1 MKKRIGIFWAM
12 VILIGIPF
20 AAKAAESSGTDEET
34 VKSYGTIVYEDQNGS
49 VRIYAEDI
57 ALLQEKLA
65 SVPEEIFDPVLYSHT
80 HVWEYKDITEQS
92 HTKHCAICGSRYDL
106 TNAHSEA
113 SEKACT
119 ITYGGRDYPGYE
131 KTCEC
136 GYTWKTENGH
146 SLVCT
151 PKDENY
157 HTQSCALA
165 GTSYCE
171 GMEKADVPHT
181 IMLYPTDQTHHQTR
195 CSECGYQG
203 DIKECVF
210 EFEEQTTET
219 DKPNSISEM
228 AGEAVK
234 EIRKYCACGNYITES
249 VMNLI
254 TTEPVQETEE
264 QPKAEAEAVE
274 EKPEASD
281 MEPQISE
288 ITGSV
293 SENDCMGSETQDR
306 TDEAGMI
313 EREGE
318 DH

>member
-1 MKKRIGIFWAM
+1 MKKRVGILAAM
-12 VILIGIPF
+12 AILMGIPF
-20 AAKAAESSGTDEET
+20 AAKAAEVLEDDGNA
-34 VKSYGTIVYEDQNGS
+34 VKSYGTIVYEDKNGS
-49 VRIYAEDI
+49 VKIYAEDI

-119 ITYGGRDYPGYE
+119 ITYGGHDYPGYE

-171 GMEKADVPHT
+171 GMEKADVPHMS
-181 IMLYPTDQTHHQTR
+181 MLHPTDQTHHQER

-203 DIKECVF
+203 DIEECVF
-210 EFEEQTTET
+210 EYDLPQELAYAEAETEE
-219 DKPNSISEM
+219 
-228 AGEAVK
+228 
-234 EIRKYCACGNYITES
+234 RKYCICGNYTTES
-249 VMNLI
+249 KTEI
-254 TTEPVQETEE
+254 TDSAATVTESDVLQQMEEKTEEAGPSETEE
-264 QPKAEAEAVE
+264 TEP
-274 EKPEASD
+274 KPEASNVK
-281 MEPQISE
+281 PE
-288 ITGSV
+288 IPTPSV
-293 SENDCMGSETQDR
+293 SENALENREQDK
-306 TDEAGMI
+306 TDKDMM
-313 EREGE
+313 EGE
-318 DH
+318 NGL

>member
-1 MKKRIGIFWAM
+1 MKKRIGIFCAM

-20 AAKAAESSGTDEET
+20 AAKAAEASGTDEAA
-34 VKSYGTIVYEDQNGS
+34 VKSYGTIVYEDKNGS

-80 HVWEYKDITEQS
+80 HVWEYEDITEQS
-92 HTKHCAICGSRYDL
+92 HTKHCAICGSKYDL

-113 SEKACT
+113 SEKECIIA
-119 ITYGGRDYPGYE
+119 YGGHEYPGYE
-131 KTCEC
+131 NTCEC

-146 SLVCT
+146 SLVCS
-151 PKDENY
+151 PKDKNC

-181 IMLYPTDQTHHQTR
+181 IMVYPTDQTHHQTR

-203 DIKECVF
+203 EIEECVF
-210 EFEEQTTET
+210 EFEEQTT
-219 DKPNSISEM
+219 M
-228 AGEAVK
+228 AGEEAK
-234 EIRKYCACGNYITES
+234 EVRKYCACGNYITES
-249 VMNLI
+249 TVDLTNANML
-254 TTEPVQETEE
+254 E
-264 QPKAEAEAVE
+264 QEAEEVE
-274 EKPEASD
+274 EKPEVSD
-281 MEPQISE
+281 MEPQKSE
-288 ITGSV
+288 ITESV
-293 SENDCMGSETQDR
+293 SGNDCMRSEPQDR
-306 TDEAGMI
+306 TNKAGMI

-318 DH
+318 NKQ